1 MKLFGRLA
9 IAAGLALSIATAA
22 EAKEK
27 VVIGEQSWTGATAIQ
42 NVLKAVIEKYL
53 DGEVSFLLV
62 AEEAMYPALDK
73 GDGSIDVVPD
83 LWSQHTTAMMNAY
96 VLPGSKESIR
106 LNKTPYKG
114 TEGIFV
120 PGGRG
125 FCHHS
130 NYTGNPGGSW
140 LENPHW
146 RNFMSRELFAHYA
159 ALSGLRVLQSD
170 LTDWGTDTMLD
181 CYTSFEKPA

>member
-1 MKLFGRLA
+1 MKHLGRLSGILTAVA
-9 IAAGLALSIATAA
+9 IAMSGPAYAG
-22 EAKEK
+22 EK
-27 VVIGEQSWTGATAIQ
+27 VVIGEQSWTGAIAIQ
-42 NVLKAVIEKYL
+42 NIMKVVIEKYL
-53 DGEVSFLLV
+53 GGDVSFLLV

-120 PGGRG
+120 PGYVQDQY
-125 FCHHS
+125 
-130 NYTGNPGGSW
+130 NIKKLADLANPETAKIFVIAQPG
-140 LENPHW
+140 
-146 RNFMSRELFAHYA
+146 
-159 ALSGLRVLQSD
+159 
-170 LTDWGTDTMLD
+170 
-181 CYTSFEKPA
+181 